1 MSLTLDDD
9 YPLVLSLIAKSA
21 YDALIERAG
30 VPQETAGEIALA
42 ISENVRTNL
51 GGGVPVYIP
60 KGHYWAASKRHREIW
75 DKFNGDNYEALA
87 REYDITVQMVRR
99 VIERLRSA
107 EMARRQRGLFG
118 EGVE

>member
-1 MSLTLDDD
+1 MSLVLDDD

-21 YDALIERAG
+21 YDALLERARLD
-30 VPQETAGEIALA
+30 PQTAGEIALA

-75 DKFNGDNYEALA
+75 DKFNGHNYEALA
-87 REYDITVQMVRR
+87 REYDMTVQMVRR
-99 VIERLRSA
+99 IIERLRGA
-107 EMARRQRGLFG
+107 EMERRQRGLFG
-118 EGVE
+118 EG

>member
-1 MSLTLDDD
+1 MSLVLDDD

-21 YDALIERAG
+21 YDALLERARLD
-30 VPQETAGEIALA
+30 PQTAGEIALA

-75 DKFNGDNYEALA
+75 DKFKGDNYQALA
-87 REYDITVQMVRR
+87 KEYNLTEMRIRQIV
-99 VIERLRSA
+99 ERCRA
-107 EMARRQRGLFG
+107 ADQKRRQAGLFG
-118 EGVE
+118 EG